1 MADDITLTVRVRDMT
16 RGEFADI
23 RRRMRGMDG
32 DIRGLA
38 QSSNTASERANRLS
52 QSIRGVNGRLGQLQ
66 RTGRLASHEMDYM
79 RRSMGHLGRDLR
91 MAARSGEITEDEF
104 RRLRDQLDETR
115 LGFDRLDNEM
125 RRHSAVAQRRAR
137 EAAARQRE
145 ERRQQERHGQAI
157 VNEMRRVSR
166 AHEAALRE
174 NARREAAAARDTT
187 RRQMAQARGEDAHR
201 RRIMR
206 AWNAAIREDAER
218 TRRQEAARAASAR
231 RMAQILRDQENELRR
246 HLSRVAGMSD
256 GDRDLN
262 FRLRGM
268 DDGSVR
274 RMTGAMNGLSRSV
287 NGLQGQTGAARR
299 TIRAFGRDL
308 DAVGQALNNAARDG
322 SITRREFNA
331 LSRTLDGSDRTLR
344 SLRRSSDMSRTQ
356 FRRMRDDVRALRAQL
371 QLLDRDGT
379 VFQRLA
385 SRMLLFQRRL
395 RETRND
401 GNILRRSL
409 NRMGDGMVGGMRRGV
424 MATGLMIAAMRK
436 LGSIININR
445 RWTAILLAVLLLLG
459 PAAQVLAGLLIGV
472 LGAAFIA
479 LGAFALRGSQ
489 AVKDAFK
496 DMKTSV
502 SRDLTDAAQPMKTD
516 LIFGIQQVTDA
527 VKDMKPALAAAFGAT
542 GPLIEPF
549 VGAITDLVKGALP
562 GFTTALSQAGPAMEG
577 FRIGLGLLGKGLGDM
592 FAAMT
597 AGGGAEALKQTWIL
611 MGEELE
617 NFLVGLGEFMNM
629 AMQSGTA
636 TLLLVGALRAF
647 SGVLNLVEF
656 GLRAV
661 DSIFGGLFMNL
672 SKNIIGFS
680 DLVGGIEGLGDTFV
694 AAGQDAETLRQKL
707 STVEDRIARIKKIRE
722 ETAKIPGPLRD
733 DKRGREGASDADL
746 KRAEQ
751 ERAAL
756 TAAIAAAESEAAT
769 ETYNHAVAVD
779 RLRQSIADL
788 NNTNLTAL
796 DRQAAMEEAIDK
808 AIEQAGELAGKISLS
823 EGGILNVDTEA
834 GRQAQA
840 VLSGIASST
849 KEYVDALIEANA
861 PQEQINAAWR
871 RGREQMLGLADD
883 FRVSESA
890 LQAYA
895 DKVLA
900 TPESVTTTLK
910 VEKEQA
916 EAAAQSAINKIK
928 KVPKEQRSRAVFEAH
943 RALERMSQVESRLNA
958 LDGKTAHTY
967 VTNTTIN
974 EIITKSKTYR
984 SVHDI
989 VGATGGM
996 FTGRSFKFAQGGEVS
1011 GLIRG
1016 PGTGTSDEVFAP
1028 WLSNGEF
1035 VIRASMVN
1043 KYGEDFLQKL
1053 NAGVLD
1059 MPKFAK
1065 GGSAAAKKKA
1075 KAKADA
1081 QVRKEAL
1088 KELRADVT
1096 FSHFGKMAGY
1106 KNTEFVN
1113 AVAKSDTLG
1122 EVVSGLNRMRSQIKQ
1137 ASSGKTES
1145 SLLKR
1150 LDASGKYLIK
1160 HQKNLVK
1167 VNASLEKAKDKLNDL
1182 TQSAK
1187 ALREGIKNGI
1197 LQETNITRSAS
1208 AEESRVTINTIMS
1221 QMTANAANARQ
1232 FSSMLDQLKKRGLS
1246 GDLIAQIA
1254 EAGIEGG
1261 GMETAA
1267 AILGGGKAEIARLN
1281 ALQKDIN
1288 KFADTAGKTASDA
1301 MYAAGIKAAQG
1312 LVNGLTKQK
1321 KHIEAQMM
1329 AIAKSMEKAIK
1340 KALGIKSPSR
1350 VMELVGKYTAEGFA
1364 VGVER
1369 NMHPQQAVDNM
1380 LDMSG
1385 TKRRVA
1391 RPVMTSTGNDK
1402 PMVIQLQIG
1411 SHALGEIVIDP
1422 LRKSIRHR
1430 GGNVQAV
1437 LGK

>member
-38 QSSNTASERANRLS
+38 NSSNLASERADRLS
-52 QSIRGVNGRLGQLQ
+52 RSIRGVSGRLGQL
-66 RTGRLASHEMDYM
+66 RNTGQLAGHEMDYM
-79 RRSMGHLGRDLR
+79 RRSMGLLDRDLR
-91 MAARSGEITEDEF
+91 MAARSGEISREEF
-104 RRLRDQLDETR
+104 GRLRDQLDETR

-157 VNEMRRVSR
+157 VNDMRRVSR

-174 NARREAAAARDTT
+174 NARREAAAARDVT

-206 AWNAAIREDAER
+206 AWDAALREDAAR
-218 TRRQEAARAASAR
+218 ARRQEAEGRRAGQR
-231 RMAQILRDQENELRR
+231 LAQIMQQQENDLRR
-246 HLSRVAGMSD
+246 HLSRMASMSD
-256 GDRDLN
+256 ADRDLN
-262 FRLRGM
+262 RRFRGM
-268 DDGSVR
+268 DDGSMR
-274 RMTGAMNGLSRSV
+274 RMTGTLSGLARRIDDLNGSTS
-287 NGLQGQTGAARR
+287 GARR
-299 TIRAFGRDL
+299 TIAGFGRDMDFL
-308 DAVGQALNNAARDG
+308 SQALQNAARDG
-322 SITRREFNA
+322 NLTRREFNA
-331 LSRTLDGSDRTLR
+331 LSRTLDDSTRTL
-344 SLRRSSDMSRTQ
+344 SDLRRSRSFGRSTYRQ
-356 FRRMRDDVRALRAQL
+356 MRDDVQALRAQL

-436 LGSIININR
+436 LGSIININK

-496 DMKTSV
+496 DMKSSV
-502 SRDLTDAAQPMKTD
+502 SRDLADAAQPMRTD
-516 LIFGIQQVTDA
+516 LVFGIRQITDA
-527 VKDMKPALAAAFGAT
+527 VKEMKPALAAAFAAT

-549 VGAITDLVKGALP
+549 VGAVTDLVKGALP

-577 FRIGLGLLGKGLGDM
+577 FRTGLGLLGKGLGDM

-611 MGEELE
+611 MGEELN

-636 TLLLVGALRAF
+636 TLLLVGVLRAF

-656 GLRAV
+656 GLRTV
-661 DSIFGGLFMNL
+661 DALFGGLFMNL

-680 DLVGGIEGLGDTFV
+680 DLIGGVEGLGTTFV
-694 AAGQDAETLRQKL
+694 AAGQDVDTLRQKL
-707 STVEDRIARIKKIRE
+707 DKVEDRIARIKKIRE
-722 ETAKIPGPLRD
+722 DTEDIPGPVRD
-733 DKRGREGASDADL
+733 DRRGRMGASDADL

-756 TAAIAAAESEAAT
+756 TAAIAAAENEAAT
-769 ETYNHAVAVD
+769 ATYDHAAAVD

-788 NNTNLTAL
+788 NKVNLTAL

-808 AIEQAGELAGKISLS
+808 AVEKANELAGKISIS
-823 EGGILNVDTEA
+823 DGGILNVDTEA
-834 GRQAQA
+834 GRQAQE

-849 KEYVDALIEANA
+849 QEYVDALIEANA

-871 RGREQMLGLADD
+871 RGREQMLGLADN
-883 FRVSESA
+883 FRVSEA
-890 LQAYA
+890 AMRAYA
-895 DKVLA
+895 DQVLQ
-900 TPESVTTTLK
+900 TPESVTTTLR

-1088 KELRADVT
+1088 KELRSDVT

-1106 KNTEFVN
+1106 QNTEFRN

-1145 SLLKR
+1145 TLLKR
-1150 LDASGKYLIK
+1150 LDTAGRSLIN
-1160 HQKNLVK
+1160 HQKKLVK
-1167 VNASLEKAKDKLNDL
+1167 VNASLEKAKDKLNEL

-1208 AEESRVTINTIMS
+1208 SEESRVTINTIMS
-1221 QMTANAANARQ
+1221 QMTANAANAKQ

-1288 KFADTAGKTASDA
+1288 KFADSAGKTASDA
-1301 MYAAGIKAAQG
+1301 MYGAGIKAAKG
-1312 LVNGLTKQK
+1312 LVDGLTKQK
-1321 KHIEAQMM
+1321 KQIEATMM

-1350 VMELVGKYTAEGFA
+1350 VMEAVGKYTAEGFA
-1364 VGVER
+1364 LGIER

-1380 LDMSG
+1380 MAITDS
-1385 TKRRVA
+1385 KRRIA
-1391 RPVMTSTGNDK
+1391 QPVTNTRDSGQ

-1411 SHALGEIVIDP
+1411 SHSLGEIIIDP